1 MAEHLSSGRKQMGVS
16 QQNPSGT
23 AAFTPRQESVGTAG
37 IETCLRQRTFNMG
50 KADVAVAR

>member
-1 MAEHLSSGRKQMGVS
+1 MAEHLSSGRKQMGVN

-23 AAFTPRQESVGTAG
+23 AAFTPRQEYVGTAG

-50 KADVAVAR
+50 KADVAVAH